1 MRRAGGDARHFQY
14 AGVVSTPH
22 SIADPGRSYDL
33 LDAIPCPVYVW
44 RRTQDGAIRLV
55 FANSEANQ
63 ETRGRIREILG
74 VEAREL
80 YDNEPMVLGSI
91 LGTLDDGV
99 PRQMEHEYV
108 LKSTGEPRW
117 FRTSYRRHGA
127 DEVVIQNEDLTDRR
141 RAEAQ
146 IEASEARF
154 RGLFEQGPTAMSLT
168 RLDSSFIQVNA
179 AFCEMLGYAEAELT
193 SKSFLDITHP
203 DDLDVDTARRDRLV
217 RGEMPSFRMEK
228 RFVHADGHVVYADLS
243 ARVMHDA
250 EGAPQY
256 LLAQMQDITA
266 RKNAEAAIREGR
278 ARVTELLERAPAI
291 ICTLRAPDHVYEMA
305 NAECRRLI
313 GRDDVI
319 GLPMAEVL
327 PEIAERGMVAI
338 LDEVLAT
345 GEPFVGYCIPVP
357 VRPGSGAAAV
367 ERYMNVVVQAITE
380 VDGTRSRTFAHCVD
394 VTDMVMAAREQ
405 ERLETQLHES
415 QKMEAIG
422 RLAGGVAHDFN
433 NLLSAILGYA
443 DLALLDASESGT
455 VREEVEEIR
464 KAAERAAQ
472 LTRQL
477 LAFGRR
483 QIRRPTN
490 IALDAAVHE
499 AGRLLGQL
507 LGEQFELTLDT
518 GARDTVVHMDPG
530 ELDQILVNL
539 VVNARDAMPDG
550 GRVTIET
557 ACREALDREGSRT
570 TQALLSI
577 ADTGGGID
585 AQTMPHIFEPFFTTK
600 GEAGTGLGLSTVY
613 GIVDQAGGRIEV
625 DSALGAGTCFRV
637 YLPVASNGERPTE
650 PGVPMPPHS
659 PEPAT
664 VLLAEDEAGV
674 RTLARRILERA
685 GFRVFDA
692 RHGGDA
698 LQVWAEHA
706 DEIDILVTDL
716 VMPEMGGRDLA
727 ARLRESRPDLPIL
740 FMSGYADDDATRRCF
755 SDLRI
760 AFLSKPF
767 TTELLVSAV
776 RDALR
781 QRA

>member
-1 MRRAGGDARHFQY
+1 MKSAGGDARHFQY
-14 AGVVSTPH
+14 AGAVSTPH
-22 SIADPGRSYDL
+22 TIVDSGRSYEL

-55 FANSEANQ
+55 FANSEANR
-63 ETRGRIREILG
+63 ETHGRIREILG
-74 VEAREL
+74 VDAREL
-80 YDNEPMVLGSI
+80 YADEPMVFGSI

-99 PRQMEHEYV
+99 PRQMEHEYT
-108 LKSTGEPRW
+108 LKSTGALRW
-117 FRTSYRRHGA
+117 FKTSYRRHGD

-154 RGLFEQGPTAMSLT
+154 RGLFEQGLTAMSLT
-168 RLDSSFIQVNA
+168 RLDSSFLQVNA
-179 AFCEMLGYAEAELT
+179 AFYEMLGYTEAELM
-193 SKSFLDITHP
+193 SKSFLEITHP

-243 ARVMHDA
+243 ARAMHDA
-250 EGAPQY
+250 EGRPQY

-266 RKNAEAAIREGR
+266 RKNAESAIREGR
-278 ARVTELLERAPAI
+278 ARVSELLERAPAI

-305 NAECRRLI
+305 NAECRKLI

-338 LDEVLAT
+338 LEQVLAT
-345 GEPFVGYCIPVP
+345 GEPFAGSCIPVP
-357 VRPGSGAAAV
+357 VRPASGAPAV

-394 VTDMVMAAREQ
+394 VTDMVVAAREQ

-443 DLALLDASESGT
+443 DLALLDASETGA

-490 IALDAAVHE
+490 IELDAAVRE

-518 GARDTVVHMDPG
+518 GASRTVVHMDPG

-539 VVNARDAMPDG
+539 VVNARDAMPNG

-557 ACREALDREGSRT
+557 ACQEGPDAEGSRT
-570 TQALLSI
+570 THVLLSV

-613 GIVDQAGGRIEV
+613 GIVDQAGGSIEV
-625 DSALGAGTCFRV
+625 DTAVGAGTCFRV
-637 YLPVASNGERPTE
+637 YLPIAANGDRPIE
-650 PGVPMPPHS
+650 PVVPMPPVS

-664 VLLAEDEAGV
+664 VLLAEDETGV

-698 LQVWAEHA
+698 LSVWAQHG

-727 ARLRESRPDLPIL
+727 ARLREQRPDLPIL
-740 FMSGYADDDATRRCF
+740 FMSGYSDDDATRRGF

-767 TTELLVSAV
+767 TSESLVSAV